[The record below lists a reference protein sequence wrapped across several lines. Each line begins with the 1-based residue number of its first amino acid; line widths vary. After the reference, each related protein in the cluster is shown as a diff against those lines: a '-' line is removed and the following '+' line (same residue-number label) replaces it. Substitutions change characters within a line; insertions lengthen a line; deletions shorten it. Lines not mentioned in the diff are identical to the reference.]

1 MKRLLAVA
9 VLTMVTAGA
18 SGCHSCGPL
27 ARFEA
32 WKMQTFFGM
41 PGYGNQCCEPTVDYC
56 DPCND
61 CNACDQGAGGV
72 QILPG
77 TPAGDT
83 VQPGPETYQP
93 SL

>member
-9 VLTMVTAGA
+9 VLTIATAGTT
-18 SGCHSCGPL
+18 GCHSCGPL

-32 WKMQTFFGM
+32 WKMQTLFGV
-41 PGYGNQCCEPTVDYC
+41 PAYGNQCCEPAVDYC
-56 DPCND
+56 DPCNT
-61 CNACDQGAGGV
+61 CDPCAGGV
-72 QILPG
+72 QMLPG
-77 TPAGDT
+77 SSGGT